1 MAVVGQ
7 GKPHDHLAIGDDSFR
22 HPGAGG
28 NGDLQVAG
36 PDLRHDLD
44 RGGWRNFDE
53 RRCLTV
59 LFRLPFPEFQHYAI
73 GEDTHPYY
81 DEYAQENY
89 ESLECLHEF
98 AQYRPEMTAPA
109 ETLNHRIE
117 EAEAGQRL
125 DRVLAARH
133 PDISRT
139 RLKAL
144 IEEGRVSGDGATITE
159 PSYRVKPGQ
168 TFTTQVPEAAPYE
181 PEGQEIPLDILY
193 EDSELIVID
202 KQAGLV
208 VHPAPGNLDL
218 TLVNALIAHCGDSL
232 SGIGGVRRPGIVHRL
247 DKGTSGVMVA
257 AKTDLAHHVLSRQF
271 EKRTAERAYLALVW
285 GMPMPSQGRIE
296 GNIGRDP
303 RHRKKMAIVPEGK
316 GKPAATNYRIV
327 KRYGVWASLVECRL
341 ETGRTHQVRVHMT
354 HLGYPLVGD
363 PLYGRAT
370 KARVKGL
377 PDNVVEAMRGFPR
390 QALHARLLAFKHPE
404 SKEML
409 SFESELPNDMKS
421 LCDILESI

>member
-1 MAVVGQ
+1 M
-7 GKPHDHLAIGDDSFR
+7 
-22 HPGAGG
+22 
-28 NGDLQVAG
+28 
-36 PDLRHDLD
+36 
-44 RGGWRNFDE
+44 
-53 RRCLTV
+53 
-59 LFRLPFPEFQHYAI
+59 
-73 GEDTHPYY
+73 
-81 DEYAQENY
+81 
-89 ESLECLHEF
+89 
-98 AQYRPEMTAPA
+98 
-109 ETLNHRIE
+109 LNHRIE

-133 PDISRT
+133 PEFSRT

-257 AKTDLAHHVLSRQF
+257 AKTDLAHHALSRQF

-285 GMPMPSQGRIE
+285 GMPTPSQGRIE

-377 PDNVVEAMRGFPR
+377 PDNVVEAMRGFHR

>member
-1 MAVVGQ
+1 
-7 GKPHDHLAIGDDSFR
+7 
-22 HPGAGG
+22 
-28 NGDLQVAG
+28 
-36 PDLRHDLD
+36 
-44 RGGWRNFDE
+44 
-53 RRCLTV
+53 
-59 LFRLPFPEFQHYAI
+59 
-73 GEDTHPYY
+73 
-81 DEYAQENY
+81 
-89 ESLECLHEF
+89 
-98 AQYRPEMTAPA
+98 MTAPA
-109 ETLNHRIE
+109 EILTHRIE

-133 PDISRT
+133 PDFSRS

-144 IEEGRVSGDGATITE
+144 IEEGRVSADGATITE

-168 TFTTQVPEAAPYE
+168 AFTTQVPEAAPYE
-181 PEGQEIPLDILY
+181 PKGQDIPLDILY

-202 KQAGLV
+202 KPVGLV
-208 VHPAPGNLDL
+208 VHPAPGNPDL

-247 DKGTSGVMVA
+247 DKDTSGVMVA
-257 AKTDLAHHVLSRQF
+257 AKTDRAHHALSRQF
-271 EKRTAERAYLALVW
+271 EKRTAERAYLAVVW

-296 GNIGRDP
+296 GNIGRDS
-303 RHRKKMAIVPEGK
+303 RNRKKMAVVGEGK

-363 PLYGRAT
+363 TLYGRAT
-370 KARVKGL
+370 KARIKGL
-377 PDNVVEAMRGFPR
+377 PDDVVEAMRNFPR

-404 SKEML
+404 SGERM
-409 SFESELPNDMKS
+409 SFEAELPSDMKN
-421 LCDILESI
+421 LCHILENI